1 MPPKRRI
8 LGTVDSNS
16 TPYQRKKLRSG
27 KTQSAEA
34 GKEEHPEKPS
44 PIAGIPVMRP
54 TLPSRPPI
62 NVRNN
67 RKSEAGSLST
77 SFNTS
82 HSSVLAPA
90 TPIPQESLIP
100 ILPPVVEVEEKRN
113 GKSRIP
119 AARLPG
125 IPHFEPFKVPF
136 PQHQAQVSYK
146 TKIFKSV

>member
-8 LGTVDSNS
+8 LGTVDSNCTS
-16 TPYQRKKLRSG
+16 HQRKKLRSG
-27 KTQSAEA
+27 KIQSAEA

-44 PIAGIPVMRP
+44 PIAGIPDMRP
-54 TLPSRPPI
+54 TLPGGPSS

-67 RKSEAGSLST
+67 RTSEAGSLST
-77 SFNTS
+77 SFNTL

-90 TPIPQESLIP
+90 TPIPQEPPMLI
-100 ILPPVVEVEEKRN
+100 LSPVVEVEEKRK

-125 IPHFEPFKVPF
+125 IPHFDPFKMPF
-136 PQHQAQVSYK
+136 PQHQAQVSY
-146 TKIFKSV
+146 